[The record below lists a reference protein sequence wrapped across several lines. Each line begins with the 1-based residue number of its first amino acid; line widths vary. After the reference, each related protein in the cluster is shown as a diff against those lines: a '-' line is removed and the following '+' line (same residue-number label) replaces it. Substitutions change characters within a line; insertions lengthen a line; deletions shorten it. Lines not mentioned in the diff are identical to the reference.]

1 MTLPS
6 VVLQRRQPAAPHSVG
21 AVRLSGPLH
30 QPVRSVPL
38 NSSLLSP
45 PDDCV
50 QQHAALMMTRKRSGV
65 VPCCLTVLS
74 PQTVVELFYQ
84 TAARKIIIS
93 QIYCQQ
99 QSPSLLHW
107 SHMMSS
113 VVHLLAQ
120 LLYP

>member
-1 MTLPS
+1 ML
-6 VVLQRRQPAAPHSVG
+6 
-21 AVRLSGPLH
+21 
-30 QPVRSVPL
+30 
-38 NSSLLSP
+38 
-45 PDDCV
+45 
-50 QQHAALMMTRKRSGV
+50 
-65 VPCCLTVLS
+65 CCLSVLS

-120 LLYP
+120 LLYPSGVCGNRLQVLKQDCWWC